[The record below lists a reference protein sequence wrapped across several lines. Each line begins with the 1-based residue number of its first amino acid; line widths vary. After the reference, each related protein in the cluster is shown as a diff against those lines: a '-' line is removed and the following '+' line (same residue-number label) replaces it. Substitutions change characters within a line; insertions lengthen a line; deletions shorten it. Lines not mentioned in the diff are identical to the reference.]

1 METDPRY
8 VTVAPPKHI
17 DKSRVD
23 NVLDKDHQKAF
34 TAALSNILRTKV
46 AETTLAQ
53 IVDGLPLKN
62 VAFSLRGH
70 RYTSDDPV
78 AEHTELCPDAIE
90 KTRAFR
96 EEFDPA
102 LMTVRTDVLERYEA
116 VLVGSRASR
125 PVLIELVA
133 VAVHEI
139 TVEVFKL
146 DSHGPHEKDTHP
158 MSREGPLRR
167 G

>member
-1 METDPRY
+1 METDSRY

-23 NVLDKDHQKAF
+23 SILDKDHQKVF
-34 TAALSNILRTKV
+34 TAALSNILRTEV
-46 AETTLAQ
+46 AETALAQ
-53 IVDGLPLKN
+53 IVDGLALEH

-78 AEHTELCPDAIE
+78 ATHTELCPGTIE

-102 LMTVRTDVLERYEA
+102 LITLRTDVCR
-116 VLVGSRASR
+116 
-125 PVLIELVA
+125 LIDPSLC
-133 VAVHEI
+133 
-139 TVEVFKL
+139 T
-146 DSHGPHEKDTHP
+146 SY
-158 MSREGPLRR
+158 
-167 G
+167 